1 MSTVEAPSSTSP
13 EIKSEDDVVA
23 NQPPQHAKHKN
34 YKGFVAGMASG
45 IAKLSGL
52 AFHRHLS
59 MMLF

>member
-1 MSTVEAPSSTSP
+1 MSTVEAPSTTSP
-13 EIKSEDDVVA
+13 EIQPEDDVVA

-52 AFHRHLS
+52 PLHPHLS
-59 MMLF
+59 MSLF